1 MDLVNKTGGFTV
13 PELARALKVSPSS
26 LYNHVAGR
34 EQIVELLRERAMSDV
49 ALPAD
54 DPQRPW
60 TDVVADIMRSYRQSY
75 ARYPRLIPLLTSHA
89 VNSDHALTMYNVLAV
104 AFDRA
109 GFDPADTLRAITLID
124 SFVLGSA
131 LDVAAPDEPWQAG
144 ADVALMVDINQGYTV
159 GAALAPALVR
169 AAASRTTPT
178 RPEPVRRAAAV
189 AVAAAARVL
198 QRGPQQGGAGQA
210 CEVVRDTC
218 ARVADGALCDA
229 WKKRRDETEVAFRF
243 ARPENTEKNRADYE
257 RVVRIVA
264 ESSCG
269 Q

>member
-1 MDLVNKTGGFTV
+1 MGRPSKPLLSTDRIANAAMDLVNKTGGFTV

-54 DPQRPW
+54 DPHRPW

-89 VNSDHALTMYNVLAV
+89 VNSDHALTMYNTLAV

-109 GFDPADTLRAITLID
+109 GFNPADTLRAITLID

-144 ADVALMVDINQGYTV
+144 ADVAPEFA
-159 GAALAPALVR
+159 AALATGTTKPER
-169 AAASRTTPT
+169 ADDAFEFGVAVLLRGL
-178 RPEPVRRAAAV
+178 AAV
-189 AVAAAARVL
+189 
-198 QRGPQQGGAGQA
+198 PS
-210 CEVVRDTC
+210 
-218 ARVADGALCDA
+218 
-229 WKKRRDETEVAFRF
+229 
-243 ARPENTEKNRADYE
+243 
-257 RVVRIVA
+257 A
-264 ESSCG
+264 E
-269 Q
+269 

>member
-1 MDLVNKTGGFTV
+1 MGRPSKPLLSTDRIAGAAMDLVNKTGGFTV

-54 DPQRPW
+54 DPHRPW

-89 VNSDHALTMYNVLAV
+89 VNSDHALTMYNTLAV

-109 GFDPADTLRAITLID
+109 GFNPADTLRAITLID

-131 LDVAAPDEPWQAG
+131 LDVAAPDEPWQTG
-144 ADVALMVDINQGYTV
+144 AEV
-159 GAALAPALVR
+159 GPEFAAALATGSSKPER
-169 AAASRTTPT
+169 ADDAFEFGVAVLLRGL
-178 RPEPVRRAAAV
+178 AAV
-189 AVAAAARVL
+189 
-198 QRGPQQGGAGQA
+198 
-210 CEVVRDTC
+210 TS
-218 ARVADGALCDA
+218 
-229 WKKRRDETEVAFRF
+229 
-243 ARPENTEKNRADYE
+243 
-257 RVVRIVA
+257 A
-264 ESSCG
+264 E
-269 Q
+269 

>member
-1 MDLVNKTGGFTV
+1 MGRPSKPLLSTDRIASAAMDLVNKTGGFTV

-89 VNSDHALTMYNVLAV
+89 VNSDQALTMYNTLAV

-109 GFDPADTLRAITLID
+109 GFNPADTLRAITLID

-131 LDVAAPDEPWQAG
+131 LDVAAPDEPWQTG
-144 ADVALMVDINQGYTV
+144 AEV
-159 GAALAPALVR
+159 GPEFAAALATGSTKPER
-169 AAASRTTPT
+169 ADDAFEFGVAVLLRGL
-178 RPEPVRRAAAV
+178 AAV
-189 AVAAAARVL
+189 
-198 QRGPQQGGAGQA
+198 PS
-210 CEVVRDTC
+210 
-218 ARVADGALCDA
+218 
-229 WKKRRDETEVAFRF
+229 
-243 ARPENTEKNRADYE
+243 
-257 RVVRIVA
+257 A
-264 ESSCG
+264 E
-269 Q
+269 

>member
-1 MDLVNKTGGFTV
+1 MGRPSKPLLSTDRIASAAMDLVNKTGGFTV

-54 DPQRPW
+54 DPHRPW

-144 ADVALMVDINQGYTV
+144 ADVGPEFA
-159 GAALAPALVR
+159 AALATGTTKPERADDAFEFGVR
-169 AAASRTTPT
+169 VLLRGL
-178 RPEPVRRAAAV
+178 AAV
-189 AVAAAARVL
+189 
-198 QRGPQQGGAGQA
+198 PS
-210 CEVVRDTC
+210 
-218 ARVADGALCDA
+218 AD
-229 WKKRRDETEVAFRF
+229 
-243 ARPENTEKNRADYE
+243 
-257 RVVRIVA
+257 
-264 ESSCG
+264 
-269 Q
+269 

>member
-1 MDLVNKTGGFTV
+1 MGRPSKPLLSTDRIASAAMDLVNKTGGFTV

-75 ARYPRLIPLLTSHA
+75 ARYPRLIPLLTAHA
-89 VNSDHALTMYNVLAV
+89 VNSDHALTMYNTLAV

-109 GFDPADTLRAITLID
+109 GFNPADTLRAITLID

-144 ADVALMVDINQGYTV
+144 AEV
-159 GAALAPALVR
+159 GPEFAAALA
-169 AAASRTTPT
+169 TGNTK
-178 RPEPVRRAAAV
+178 PE
-189 AVAAAARVL
+189 
-198 QRGPQQGGAGQA
+198 
-210 CEVVRDTC
+210 
-218 ARVADGALCDA
+218 
-229 WKKRRDETEVAFRF
+229 
-243 ARPENTEKNRADYE
+243 RADDAFE
-257 RVVRIVA
+257 FGVTVLLRGLATVPSAR
-264 ESSCG
+264 
-269 Q
+269 